1 MFSITEDLLPI
12 LFLLLIIFGFYRGFK
27 GFFYNIRQ
35 TKGRDMLLIFDALYE
50 IIKDTDDSELQTTY
64 SDLIK
69 KYRDNEDE
77 FINAD
82 SNTLFMLKRDARK
95 IFLDIKRKYPELKTI
110 VEIKQDGE
118 IVLDTG
124 VRI

>member
-1 MFSITEDLLPI
+1 MFSIPEEILPI
-12 LFLLLIIFGFYRGFK
+12 LFLLLIGFGFYRGFK
-27 GFFYNIRQ
+27 GFSHNIRQ

-50 IIKDTDDSELQTTY
+50 IIKDTEDSELQTTY

-69 KYRDNEDE
+69 KYRDDE
-77 FINAD
+77 GEFMNTD

-95 IFLDIKRKYPELKTI
+95 IFLDIKRKYPDLKTI
-110 VEIKQDGE
+110 VDIKQDGE